1 MGYTGVHSSAGSLRD
16 SKPGLLVP
24 NLDQAVQVRRIA
36 ATRLMTQQHQPT
48 PPTTV
53 SDDTARYYDAVAVAY
68 RDLWAPILEPAGLQL
83 LRELPLRVARR
94 VADIGTGV
102 GTLLPHLRRAA
113 PNADIVGI
121 DRSTGMLALVPTDF
135 HVMVGDVLDLPLP
148 TGELDVAVLAFMLF
162 HALDPL
168 AALGEVRRVLAPGG
182 TMGLTTWGAAPN
194 FVAGDVWNEE
204 LEKHAAPPDSVPS
217 SRALL
222 DTAEKLREVLET
234 ARFRVVS
241 LHVEPWRQPMTVNQI
256 VALRSR
262 LGVPGRRLA
271 QLDAPTRDACVRR
284 ARQRLLELDADALT
298 DHDDVIYAI
307 ATPSP
312 E

>member
-1 MGYTGVHSSAGSLRD
+1 
-16 SKPGLLVP
+16 
-24 NLDQAVQVRRIA
+24 
-36 ATRLMTQQHQPT
+36 
-48 PPTTV
+48 
-53 SDDTARYYDAVAVAY
+53 
-68 RDLWAPILEPAGLQL
+68 
-83 LRELPLRVARR
+83 
-94 VADIGTGV
+94 
-102 GTLLPHLRRAA
+102 
-113 PNADIVGI
+113 
-121 DRSTGMLALVPTDF
+121 
-135 HVMVGDVLDLPLP
+135 LPLP

>member
-48 PPTTV
+48 PRTTV

-135 HVMVGDVLDLPLP
+135 HVMVGDVLDIAPADRRARRGCPGLHALPRVGPVGSSRRGPQGARARRNNGTYDLGSGSEFRRRRRLERGTRETRGA
-148 TGELDVAVLAFMLF
+148 TGFSAVLAG
-162 HALDPL
+162 AI
-168 AALGEVRRVLAPGG
+168 GYRRKAQRSS
-182 TMGLTTWGAAPN
+182 
-194 FVAGDVWNEE
+194 GD
-204 LEKHAAPPDSVPS
+204 
-217 SRALL
+217 
-222 DTAEKLREVLET
+222 
-234 ARFRVVS
+234 
-241 LHVEPWRQPMTVNQI
+241 
-256 VALRSR
+256 
-262 LGVPGRRLA
+262 G
-271 QLDAPTRDACVRR
+271 
-284 ARQRLLELDADALT
+284 
-298 DHDDVIYAI
+298 
-307 ATPSP
+307 
-312 E
+312 